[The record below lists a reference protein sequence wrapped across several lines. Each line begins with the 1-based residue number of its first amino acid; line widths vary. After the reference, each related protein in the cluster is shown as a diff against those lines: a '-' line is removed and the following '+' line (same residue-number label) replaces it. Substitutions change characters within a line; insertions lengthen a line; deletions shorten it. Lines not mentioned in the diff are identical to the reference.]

1 MKRIPWIA
9 AALLTA
15 ASIVSAQTPA
25 QTPAKRDLVAKVLQL
40 QQPGI
45 EAMARE
51 IAEQPVRQL
60 TQQASAVLQK
70 VPVDKREAI
79 ARRIDADMRKYVE
92 EVTPLIRERAVRL
105 APSTVGLL
113 LEQRFS
119 EDELRQLIAWMESP
133 VNKKYQQ
140 LAPEMQNSMIKKLL
154 AEVEPVVEPKRQAL
168 QQEMRKAFGLP
179 ATPAS
184 APASAARPA
193 ARPASR

>member
-15 ASIVSAQTPA
+15 ASIVLAQTPA